1 MTERFSAS
9 IIPLYPGVFVGIRS
23 TSPSRSKC
31 ASIASCGGCFMR
43 DQYACC
49 EPGSQPCESLVIV
62 ELADRDRLV
71 GHRRPPC
78 QCRPGRLPRRVAGR
92 PCGHVAG
99 LALARLA
106 YQASRLP
113 RLGGLL
119 HSPGSFESAVRAGL
133 SAELIDDRT
142 LRDIFRLIARGPLQ
156 TVAVVK
162 GSNVTSAGTDAA
174 RRLYAET
181 RLLDPACMIG
191 LIADLVGANDNAIG
205 EEPPDDA
212 A

>member
-1 MTERFSAS
+1 MAGSALD
-9 IIPLYPGVFVGIRS
+9 IDDTAVEVE
-23 TSPSRSKC
+23 T
-31 ASIASCGGCFMR
+31 A
-43 DQYACC
+43 QY
-49 EPGSQPCESLVIV
+49 
-62 ELADRDRLV
+62 
-71 GHRRPPC
+71 RR
-78 QCRPGRLPRRVAGR
+78 
-92 PCGHVAG
+92 
-99 LALARLA
+99 ARMI
-106 YQASRLP
+106 
-113 RLGGLL
+113 LGGLL

-162 GSNVTSAGTDAA
+162 GSNITSAGTDAA